1 MNLLEFL
8 MQNWDSVLVV
18 IGFIVLCLVLIKRG
32 ETATLNKILFALVT
46 QAEKELGGGTGKLK
60 LSTVVDA
67 LYQRIPAI
75 LKFLFTEKE
84 LEQMVEDARAA
95 AKKLW
100 GSNEALSEYV
110 DKQ

>member
-1 MNLLEFL
+1 MEALQFL
-8 MQNWDSVLVV
+8 AANWDSVLVV
-18 IGFIVLCLVLIKRG
+18 IAFLAICLVLVKRG
-32 ETATLNKILFALVT
+32 ETKTLNKILFALVT
-46 QAEKELGGGTGKLK
+46 QAEKEFGSSTGKLK

-84 LEQMVEDARAA
+84 LEKMVEDALTA

-100 GSNEALSEYV
+100 ADNDRLLEQAE
-110 DKQ
+110 